1 MTGELPAKIDRYE
14 IKSLIGQGG
23 MASVYRA
30 YDPRFE
36 RDVALKLMPKAFL
49 YEPDFRTRFIREAK
63 TIAMLEH
70 PNIVPVYDFGDD
82 AGQPYLVMRLM
93 NGGSLS
99 DKLENGPLPMN
110 EVLKIM
116 ERVGAALDAA
126 HERGVVHRDLKPANI
141 LFDQYGN
148 AYLADF
154 GIVRLADG
162 GGTSLTGTGTIGTP
176 GYMSPEQI
184 QGHQLDGRADIYALG
199 VMLFEMI
206 TGERPYKADSAPM
219 MIVKQMT
226 EEVPKL
232 RSINPSL
239 PGSYEAVIER
249 VTAKNRESR
258 PQTAK
263 QLAVMLA
270 AAMNDPNYVP
280 PLPVLIPPGGTQRL
294 APPRGTVSH
303 KKPVTGDSTEVMM
316 DNPVRRPP
324 VASTTPTT
332 HPTSRRWLYVGL
344 LLLLLVILG
353 AAAILFLNNDEPEAT
368 VAAATQTVVPTAT
381 LDAAAT
387 ATALFLLNPP
397 TATIEPTAT
406 DAPTAT
412 PEPSPTLVLT
422 ETTTIITPT
431 WIITATQAATL
442 FTLPQ
447 SGADSMCVLL
457 STGDVITEVIGRSA
471 NSSWLHIVVNGF
483 QGWVTARFFAS
494 NNAVADLPVSNFE
507 GIVPGGCEAGTSIP
521 EAELT
526 PTVGAGDSGGTASYN
541 TTGASG
547 TSTGN
552 GQWKVDFTVRVPTG
566 GTYTFRVGEL
576 STTAFFQ
583 SSDGSQDSYVVTVSG
598 IGCNAPLVADLIVTR
613 NGQQLTVVNEQ
624 NGQSGPLFITQPSVC

>member
-1 MTGELPAKIDRYE
+1 MTGELPARIDRYE
-14 IKSLIGQGG
+14 IKHLMGQGG
-23 MASVYRA
+23 MATVYRA

-82 AGQPYLVMRLM
+82 HGQPYLVMRLM
-93 NGGSLS
+93 AGGSLS

-126 HERGVVHRDLKPANI
+126 HQRGIVHRDLKPANI
-141 LFDQYGN
+141 LFDQYDN

-154 GIVRLADG
+154 GIVRLAEG

-232 RSINPSL
+232 RTINPNL
-239 PGSYEAVIER
+239 PLSYDAVIER
-249 VTAKNRESR
+249 VTAKNRDSR

-263 QLAVMLA
+263 QLANMLA
-270 AAMNDPNYVP
+270 AAMADPNY
-280 PLPVLIPPGGTQRL
+280 IPPAPAPVHGGTQRL
-294 APPRGTVSH
+294 NPPRGTGSH
-303 KKPVTGDSTEVMM
+303 AKPVTGDSTEVMM
-316 DNPVRRPP
+316 DKPISRLP
-324 VASTTPTT
+324 VASTAPTA

-344 LLLLLVILG
+344 LLLLLVILS
-353 AAAILFLNNDEPEAT
+353 AAAILLLNNDEPEAT
-368 VAAATQTVVPTAT
+368 VAAATATVEPTAT

-397 TATIEPTAT
+397 TATVTIEPPAT
-406 DAPTAT
+406 DVPTAT
-412 PEPSPTLVLT
+412 PEPSPTFEVVT
-422 ETTTIITPT
+422 VVTPT
-431 WIITATQAATL
+431 WILTATQAATL
-442 FTLPQ
+442 FTSPQ
-447 SGADSMCVLL
+447 IGADSMCVFIA
-457 STGDVITEVIGRSA
+457 TGDVIDEVVGRTENSA
-471 NSSWLHIVVNGF
+471 WLLVVVDDF
-483 QGWVTARFFAS
+483 QGWVTTRFFTTS
-494 NNAVADLPVSNFE
+494 HVLTDLPISNYVSF
-507 GIVPGGCEAGTSIP
+507 VPGGCEGG
-521 EAELT
+521 T
-526 PTVGAGDSGGTASYN
+526 PTSSLGVTSTAAVGSTQGKVSYN
-541 TTGASG
+541 ISRLLMHH
-547 TSTGN
+547 
-552 GQWKVDFTVRVPTG
+552 W
-566 GTYTFRVGEL
+566 
-576 STTAFFQ
+576 
-583 SSDGSQDSYVVTVSG
+583 
-598 IGCNAPLVADLIVTR
+598 
-613 NGQQLTVVNEQ
+613 
-624 NGQSGPLFITQPSVC
+624 